1 MDSRDSS
8 HMKNNLNILSD
19 LKHYSKYDKIIVMNV
34 SQLAITYVENT
45 IKSTLKLQ
53 EVLGLRLLRI
63 YSQLVNLR

>member
-1 MDSRDSS
+1 
-8 HMKNNLNILSD
+8 MKNNLNILSD